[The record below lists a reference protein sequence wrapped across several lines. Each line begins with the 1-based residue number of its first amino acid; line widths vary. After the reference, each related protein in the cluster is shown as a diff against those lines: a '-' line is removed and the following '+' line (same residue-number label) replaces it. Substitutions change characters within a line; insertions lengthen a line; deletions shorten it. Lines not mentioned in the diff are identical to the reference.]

1 MPTYAL
7 KLEIETDELRPFGPK
22 QAAVIERLL
31 NAQYLDATF
40 KLSPALADFIT
51 SDGKLVDNSATA
63 KLNNWEKQALEHM
76 AVKALEPNGDQH
88 LRVKI
93 ARLKRKLPDS
103 HKIIAKRNCGYRLVK
118 A

>member
-63 KLNNWEKQALEHM
+63 KLNDWERQALEHM
-76 AVKALEPNGDQH
+76 AVKVLEPNGDPH

-93 ARLKRKLPDS
+93 NRLRLKLPDT
-103 HKIIAKRNCGYRLVK
+103 HKIMAKRNCGYRLVK